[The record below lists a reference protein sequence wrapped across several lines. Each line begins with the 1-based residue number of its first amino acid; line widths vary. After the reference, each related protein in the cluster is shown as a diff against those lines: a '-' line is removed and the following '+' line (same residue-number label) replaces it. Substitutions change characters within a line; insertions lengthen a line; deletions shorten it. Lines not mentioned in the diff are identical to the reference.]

1 VTGRAARLG
10 LGGVVPRPGLSVLGA
25 MRGTSAGSG
34 LVRELDHGS
43 FAGTEW
49 ITTMRPSAAVTPAS
63 PAPQSAA
70 MAP

>member
-1 VTGRAARLG
+1 
-10 LGGVVPRPGLSVLGA
+10 
-25 MRGTSAGSG
+25 M
-34 LVRELDHGS
+34 DHVS

-49 ITTMRPSAAVTPAS
+49 ITTIRSPAAVTPAS